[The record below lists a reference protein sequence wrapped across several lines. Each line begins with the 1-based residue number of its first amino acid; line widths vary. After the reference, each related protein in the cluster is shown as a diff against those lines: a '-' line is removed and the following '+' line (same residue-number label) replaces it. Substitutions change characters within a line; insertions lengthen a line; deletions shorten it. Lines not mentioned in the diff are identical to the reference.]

1 MTDQFELFI
10 SYSRRDDETGWVT
23 GLRDFI
29 LADHRRFSS
38 EPMRIFLDRSEIR
51 TMDDWRHRILG
62 ALRSSNVLLV
72 CQSPNYYRS
81 AYCRWEFEEYLR
93 MQARVPVGGDPIA
106 VVYFVE
112 VPGADPT
119 IDQRW
124 REEIARHHHVDLQPW
139 FPRGTEALED
149 ADVAARLARL
159 GEDVWDRLSRTRRA
173 ASVRGNVR
181 RPSPTFVGRHAEVRR
196 LHEQVALGQVGVITA
211 LHGLGGLGKT
221 ELAVAYAHA
230 YADQYRG
237 GAWSVAAEGKTD
249 LLALIGELST
259 APELGY
265 ARTAADEADLR
276 LAGRNVLA
284 HLERLATDGD
294 GSDGA
299 HALVIVDNVDHPALL
314 AARQVAELPNRDAVR
329 VIATTRLGADRLA
342 ARTSL
347 AFVPVDALA
356 PEDALELIRW
366 HQLPRDPEGRHPD
379 FVSQEEEA
387 AAKEIVE
394 LLGGFTL
401 AVEQVAVFLGLHPEI
416 APSRYLGW
424 LRSEGL
430 ALPDQHS
437 SDDDVR
443 DALLHQQGLLSVV
456 LSSTLDSVG
465 APERF
470 ALHAAA
476 HLPPDEVPW
485 PWLEAITR
493 ERFPELAGAAEGPD
507 PWLGVRRRVEGL
519 RFLTP
524 GEHPATARM
533 HRMVAAHL
541 RATGGDGAAEGAV
554 VGHLAGRAQAVSQHG
569 TIEAWEPAAL
579 AHAAVLLTPAHPEL
593 ARPVGNAL
601 QRLARYVVDG
611 SVETLADHHLAHF
624 RALAEAMP
632 GNLDAARDVSVSL
645 NNVARLRQ
653 RTDPAAALTLYEES
667 LTIARALAEAMP
679 GNLDAAR
686 DVSVSLDNVA
696 DLRQRTDPAAALTL
710 YEESLTLRRALAE
723 TMPGNL
729 QAQSDLVVSLF
740 RLAALIDET
749 GDPTRSATPLWAEAC
764 ALMRDLDARG
774 HLPSE
779 WDRFLQIACEK
790 AGR

>member
-249 LLALIGELST
+249 LRLS
-259 APELGY
+259 
-265 ARTAADEADLR
+265 
-276 LAGRNVLA
+276 
-284 HLERLATDGD
+284 
-294 GSDGA
+294 
-299 HALVIVDNVDHPALL
+299 
-314 AARQVAELPNRDAVR
+314 
-329 VIATTRLGADRLA
+329 
-342 ARTSL
+342 
-347 AFVPVDALA
+347 
-356 PEDALELIRW
+356 
-366 HQLPRDPEGRHPD
+366 
-379 FVSQEEEA
+379 
-387 AAKEIVE
+387 
-394 LLGGFTL
+394 
-401 AVEQVAVFLGLHPEI
+401 
-416 APSRYLGW
+416 
-424 LRSEGL
+424 
-430 ALPDQHS
+430 
-437 SDDDVR
+437 
-443 DALLHQQGLLSVV
+443 
-456 LSSTLDSVG
+456 
-465 APERF
+465 
-470 ALHAAA
+470 
-476 HLPPDEVPW
+476 
-485 PWLEAITR
+485 
-493 ERFPELAGAAEGPD
+493 
-507 PWLGVRRRVEGL
+507 
-519 RFLTP
+519 
-524 GEHPATARM
+524 
-533 HRMVAAHL
+533 
-541 RATGGDGAAEGAV
+541 
-554 VGHLAGRAQAVSQHG
+554 
-569 TIEAWEPAAL
+569 
-579 AHAAVLLTPAHPEL
+579 
-593 ARPVGNAL
+593 
-601 QRLARYVVDG
+601 
-611 SVETLADHHLAHF
+611 
-624 RALAEAMP
+624 
-632 GNLDAARDVSVSL
+632 
-645 NNVARLRQ
+645 
-653 RTDPAAALTLYEES
+653 
-667 LTIARALAEAMP
+667 
-679 GNLDAAR
+679 
-686 DVSVSLDNVA
+686 
-696 DLRQRTDPAAALTL
+696 
-710 YEESLTLRRALAE
+710 
-723 TMPGNL
+723 
-729 QAQSDLVVSLF
+729 
-740 RLAALIDET
+740 
-749 GDPTRSATPLWAEAC
+749 
-764 ALMRDLDARG
+764 
-774 HLPSE
+774 
-779 WDRFLQIACEK
+779 
-790 AGR
+790 